1 MDRERVDSKLLKS
14 VGYDPTGKV
23 LEVEFQS
30 GKVYRYFNVEPERYE
45 TMIHEKSM
53 GSYFLAKIKGEY
65 DYRKVEPDEVETQ
78 VE

>member
-1 MDRERVDSKLLKS
+1 MQRIKVTSKLLS
-14 VGYDPTGKV
+14 EIGYDPASRV
-23 LEVEFQS
+23 LEVRFHS
-30 GKVYRYFNVEPERYE
+30 GKVYRYFDVEPERYE